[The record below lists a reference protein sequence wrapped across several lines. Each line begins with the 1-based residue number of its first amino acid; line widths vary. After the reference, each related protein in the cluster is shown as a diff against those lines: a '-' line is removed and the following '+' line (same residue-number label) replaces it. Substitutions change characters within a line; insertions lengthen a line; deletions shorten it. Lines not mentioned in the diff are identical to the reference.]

1 MNLWHPDV
9 GFGLDLHLVLGFDLE
24 VYALVLLA
32 FVAGA
37 EFVTAAAVV
46 EHLFDWL
53 LHWWTM
59 VFLAA

>member
-1 MNLWHPDV
+1 MVNLWHPDV

-46 EHLFDWL
+46 EHLYDWL
-53 LHWWTM
+53 LH
-59 VFLAA
+59 